1 MLPIN
6 SDLIPA
12 AWPNGWNPPADRK
25 VLKDISSY
33 FHHKAAMEVLPSL
46 KFSKTDLDNDR
57 RCIQKYKNSTQR
69 MQFITADNEQI
80 DGVIAWASSDDCKKE
95 NYTGQN
101 WILYL
106 NGNGE
111 TYEENIG
118 FLNWYAKETNCN
130 LISFNYRGVGDS
142 SGFPNRFKDLIIDAD
157 AVFQHLE
164 RHGVA
169 SNQIL
174 VHARSLGGAVGVALR
189 ALHSDGPICN
199 ERSLL
204 SWEAVTINSKGKV
217 FGSIDHLYLKTVGW
231 DIQPLKDWE
240 QIQGYKW
247 VIVSPTD
254 EVIDFQEAS
263 FYEGLR
269 RSLDLSEE
277 ELEKQIPVIKL
288 PPFYSELN
296 GNSPEGHNIPLNSK
310 VINSVWQEHKLM
322 IQKAFKGE

>member
-6 SDLIPA
+6 SDITPA
-12 AWPNGWNPPADRK
+12 AWPNGWHPPSETK
-25 VLKDISSY
+25 LIKDFSSY
-33 FHHKAAMEVLPSL
+33 LHHKAALEVLPSL
-46 KFSKTDLDNDR
+46 NFSKIDLADDR
-57 RCIQKYKNSTQR
+57 RSIQKYVGSTQR
-69 MQFITADNEQI
+69 MQFLTADNEQI
-80 DGVIAWASSDDCKKE
+80 DGVIVWASSRDGKKE
-95 NYTGQN
+95 NYTGRN

-111 TYEENIG
+111 TYEMNID
-118 FLNWYAKETNCN
+118 FLNWYTEETGCN
-130 LISFNYRGVGDS
+130 LISFNYRGVGES

-164 RHGVA
+164 RQGVA

-174 VHARSLGGAVGVALR
+174 IHARSLGGAVGVALR
-189 ALHSDGPICN
+189 ALHRDGPICN

-204 SWEAVTINSKGKV
+204 SWEAVNSSGKV
-217 FGSIDHLYLKTVGW
+217 QNLYLKAMGW
-231 DIQPLKDWE
+231 DIQPLKYWE
-240 QIQGYKW
+240 LIQGCKW
-247 VIVSPTD
+247 IIVSPTD
-254 EVIDFQEAS
+254 EVIDFHEAS

-269 RSLDLSEE
+269 RTLGLSEE
-277 ELEKQIPVIKL
+277 ELEKRIPVIKL

-310 VINSVWQEHKLM
+310 VINGVWQEHKIM